1 MSWRRGPRIL
11 LPFGLDYADVEQTAE
26 GEKLKFVL
34 PINGKPTALED
45 ECSKQFLNFTDLMK
59 NGVFYTGTLESLK
72 ASSKKRHVTYYE
84 GGVNDGLSRYSDR
97 FRKKIKIGRSINEHP
112 FILDIFPQEL
122 HSVMTR
128 GDKKHGSLQLTSYS
142 KDSKKNI
149 KKLIEKTKE
158 EKRKEIQERLNNVE
172 GNDSEVEKHS
182 EEEDDDEQ
190 FEDDYDDDYN
200 AERYF
205 EDGDDL
211 GGEEEDAGDDE
222 AAF

>member
-122 HSVMTR
+122 RSVMTR
-128 GDKKHGSLQLTSYS
+128 GDKKHGSLQLTS
-142 KDSKKNI
+142 KKNI

-158 EKRKEIQERLNNVE
+158 EKRNEIQERLNNVE
-172 GNDSEVEKHS
+172 GNDSEVDKHS